1 MELNAYRKKCSA
13 ASVKLAVYGS
23 WWSVN
28 WESKDLVKFRGST
41 YIPHSLRFNYSKGK
55 EVNVAILH
63 DLKSN
68 TEYSMPLEDVN
79 ENET

>member
-1 MELNAYRKKCSA
+1 MDRNEYLRKCQKASSIIA
-13 ASVKLAVYGS
+13 AKGV
-23 WWSVN
+23 WWQVN
-28 WESKDLVKFRGST
+28 WESKDLVKYRGSI